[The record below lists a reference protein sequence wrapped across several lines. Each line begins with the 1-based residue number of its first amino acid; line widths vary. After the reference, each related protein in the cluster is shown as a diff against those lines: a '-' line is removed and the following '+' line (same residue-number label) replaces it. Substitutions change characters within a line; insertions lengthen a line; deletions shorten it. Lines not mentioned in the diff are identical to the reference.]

1 MIQLSSELT
10 FGNVWYFAIA
20 SWGAGSPF
28 ANGGGVPA
36 QVVPSGAGFF
46 DTILCE
52 KPERRVETCFL
63 CECASLFD
71 FSALY
76 CSALADAT
84 FFSAT

>member
-1 MIQLSSELT
+1 MIKLSSELT
-10 FGNVWYFAIA
+10 FENVLYFAVA
-20 SWGAGSPF
+20 SWWGGSPF
-28 ANGGGVPA
+28 
-36 QVVPSGAGFF
+36 VVPSGAGFF